1 MDIHRLYAYVYIYV
15 YICIYII
22 NYNYIIVETWW
33 FMGGTQAP
41 YPIKFKPQQGN
52 EAYIPCNSGHGWI
65 SHKPSNKK
73 NEEKPFKTWNNQD

>member
-1 MDIHRLYAYVYIYV
+1 MDMHGLYTYMY
-15 YICIYII
+15 IYII
-22 NYNYIIVETWW
+22 NYNYIIYIVETWW
-33 FMGGTQAP
+33 FMGGAQAP

-65 SHKPSNKK
+65 SHKRSNKK